1 MIGPTGLVN
10 KRMGGVIMLIA
21 VEIVGK
27 LFLTLAVILVTFVAC
42 SLLVRVKLR
51 DYKRW
56 IQRLFIGLMIVDIL
70 LFVTTVVL
78 LIWAF

>member
-1 MIGPTGLVN
+1 
-10 KRMGGVIMLIA
+10 MLTA

-27 LFLTLAVILVTFVAC
+27 SFLTLAVILVTFVVC
-42 SLLVRVKLR
+42 SLLVGVKLR

-56 IQRLFIGLMIVDIL
+56 IQRLFIGLMVVDIL
-70 LFVTTVVL
+70 LFVTTVIL

>member
-1 MIGPTGLVN
+1 
-10 KRMGGVIMLIA
+10 MLAA

-27 LFLTLAVILVTFVAC
+27 LFLTLTVILVTFVAC
-42 SLLVRVKLR
+42 SLLVGVKLR

-70 LFVTTVVL
+70 LFVTTVIL
-78 LIWAF
+78 LIWAL

>member
-1 MIGPTGLVN
+1 
-10 KRMGGVIMLIA
+10 MLAA

-27 LFLTLAVILVTFVAC
+27 LFLTLTVILATFVTC
-42 SLLVRVKLR
+42 SLLVGVKLR

-70 LFVTTVVL
+70 LFVTTVIL

>member
-1 MIGPTGLVN
+1 MIGLTGLIN
-10 KRMGGVIMLIA
+10 KRIGGVIMLTA

-27 LFLTLAVILVTFVAC
+27 SFLTLAVILVTFVVC
-42 SLLVRVKLR
+42 SLLVGVKLR

-56 IQRLFIGLMIVDIL
+56 IQRLFIGLMVVDIL
-70 LFVTTVVL
+70 LFVTTVIL